1 MTRAWRFYIQVM
13 ATFKL
18 YEEARIDLVE
28 VARQIEES
36 YLWVYGQRKTVK
48 QLVGHYDRQDLQ
60 FFFWLA
66 ARNS

>member
-1 MTRAWRFYIQVM
+1 MTKAWRFYLQVM
-13 ATFKL
+13 ATLKK
-18 YEEARIDLVE
+18 YEECKIDLAE

-48 QLVGHYDRQDLQ
+48 QLVGHYDRRDLQ

>member
-48 QLVGHYDRQDLQ
+48 QLVNHFARLDLQ